1 MKKLKNTLSQY
12 KESEKKNPGSAP
24 LSGSTPT
31 FSLDVCSPT
40 CHVSPL
46 FVFRP
51 LLADRGKCTC
61 DPSTVLTQLMDLDP
75 VFAFLLID
83 GHHIVVRTH
92 CNLCT
97 QMCAQKLVHVTT
109 L

>member
-1 MKKLKNTLSQY
+1 M
-12 KESEKKNPGSAP
+12 SAP
-24 LSGSTPT
+24 LSRSTLT

-40 CHVSPL
+40 CHISPL
-46 FVFRP
+46 SLFRS

-61 DPSTVLTQLMDLDP
+61 DSSTVLTQLMDLDP

-83 GHHIVVRTH
+83 VHHIVVRTH
-92 CNLCT
+92 GNLCI